1 MGRKYNI
8 SDMEIGTSR
17 IYQEFQGIIFLHLFI
32 KLLHFTLF
40 YTIITIY
47 VILKLTSKL
56 NMIEGYVQLTLR
68 MSIIVKNYL

>member
-1 MGRKYNI
+1 MARKYNI
-8 SDMEIGTSR
+8 SDKEIGTSR

-56 NMIEGYVQLTLR
+56 TLR
-68 MSIIVKNYL
+68 MSIIVKNYCNNTHQN